1 MPESGFEPLT
11 QGFSVQCSTAE
22 LFRPNK
28 MFSILIIYIIF
39 WLFINN
45 FFNLLTQKVE
55 ILFLPQTILQNLNL
69 NFCFQIFFILILIF
83 NLIKNNKQ
91 RFVYYLTFIFFFIL
105 AKKGY

>member
-22 LFRPNK
+22 LFRPDK

-45 FFNLLTQKVE
+45 FLNLLTQKIE
-55 ILFLPQTILQNLNL
+55 IFFLSQITLQNLSLNL
-69 NFCFQIFFILILIF
+69 CFQIFFILILIL

-91 RFVYYLTFIFFFIL
+91 RFIYYLTSIFIFIL